1 MHHVLAGWFAYKV
14 LIKRCEVE
22 ETVVQIIQE
31 FYNLRA
37 REMAKQLRAHT
48 VFTEDGLI
56 PSTQFR

>member
-14 LIKRCEVE
+14 LTKKCEVK
-22 ETVVQIIQE
+22 ETVVHIIQE

-37 REMAKQLRAHT
+37 REMAKQLRAYT
-48 VFTEDGLI
+48 VFIEDGLI